1 MRGEARRDAVRR
13 ACYRRYFMDTGDP
26 SSKAATILLVDD
38 FADNR
43 QMYAEFL
50 TYSGFTV
57 IEAAD
62 GAEAI
67 AKAIE
72 CRPDV
77 VIMDLSL
84 PVIDGWEATR
94 RLKSDPR
101 TSRIPVIALTGH
113 TLEGYLRS
121 AREAGCDRLLAKPS
135 LPDELLAAVKEI
147 LASAP

>member
-1 MRGEARRDAVRR
+1 MG
-13 ACYRRYFMDTGDP
+13 TGTD
-26 SSKAATILLVDD
+26 STKRATILLVDD
-38 FADNR
+38 SADNR

-50 TYSGFTV
+50 AYCGFTV

-72 CRPDV
+72 FRPDV
-77 VIMDLSL
+77 VVMDLSL

-94 RLKSDPR
+94 RIKGDAR
-101 TSRIPVIALTGH
+101 TGHIPIVALTGH

-147 LASAP
+147 LASAT